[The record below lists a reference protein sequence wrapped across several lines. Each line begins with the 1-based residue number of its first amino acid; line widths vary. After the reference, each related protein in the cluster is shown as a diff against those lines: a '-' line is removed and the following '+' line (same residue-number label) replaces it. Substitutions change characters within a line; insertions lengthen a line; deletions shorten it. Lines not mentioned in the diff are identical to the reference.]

1 MSGNVSALSVA
12 ATRRRLLAI
21 KRILFAIA
29 AVLFLV
35 GMLQAGQPKPKPK
48 AKKHDIRHEISAL
61 EDQWRDAVLKSDTNV
76 MGSLLAED
84 YMAITPSG
92 TLQTKQEALDNMRT
106 HKVHITGLVLS
117 DRKVRM
123 YGNTALVTSIA
134 EVQGTT
140 PDGELS
146 GNFRYQRV
154 YVRDAQGRWKIVSFE
169 SNKIRPQGER
179 KKQEPVPAG

>member
-1 MSGNVSALSVA
+1 MSGNVSALSVP

-48 AKKHDIRHEISAL
+48 KHDIRHEIFAL

-84 YMAITPSG
+84 YTGITPSG

-123 YGNTALVTSIA
+123 YGNTALVTCIA
-134 EVQGTT
+134 EVQGST

>member
-1 MSGNVSALSVA
+1 MSGNVSALSVP

-48 AKKHDIRHEISAL
+48 KHDIRHEIFAL
-61 EDQWRDAVLKSDTNV
+61 EDQWRDAVLRSDTNV
-76 MGSLLAED
+76 LGSLLSED

-92 TLQTKQEALDNMRT
+92 TLQTKQEALENMRT
-106 HKVHITGLVLS
+106 RKVHITSLVLS

-123 YGNTALVTSIA
+123 YGNTALVTSMA

-140 PDGELS
+140 SEGELS

-169 SNKIRPQGER
+169 SNRIRPQSER

>member
-1 MSGNVSALSVA
+1 MSGNVSALSVP

-48 AKKHDIRHEISAL
+48 KHDIRHEIFAL
-61 EDQWRDAVLKSDTNV
+61 EDQWRDAVLRSDTNV
-76 MGSLLAED
+76 LGSLLSED

-92 TLQTKQEALDNMRT
+92 TLQTKQEALENMRT
-106 HKVHITGLVLS
+106 RKVHIPSLVLS

-123 YGNTALVTSIA
+123 YGNTALVTSMA

-140 PDGELS
+140 SEGELS

-169 SNKIRPQGER
+169 SNRIRPQSER